1 MKNNRPI
8 IDALGFAQKTQSQD
22 LRLKLADLPR
32 LTDVSA
38 IVNDV
43 VQANVTGGIQHDG
56 KSFIEL
62 KILSGLTLTCQRC
75 IGLFDFQINSRSR
88 FIITPTED
96 ELVEISQE
104 AQDINMMLA
113 ENELDLIEFVEDELL
128 LALPMVPLHEEG
140 DCERPQLLDEQ
151 SDPTN
156 QFSGLRQSS

>member
-1 MKNNRPI
+1 MNNRPI
-8 IDALGFAQKTQSQD
+8 IDTLGFAQKTQSQD
-22 LRLKLADLPR
+22 LQLKLVDLPR

-43 VQANVTGGIQHDG
+43 IQANIIGGIQHDG

-75 IGLFDFQINSRSR
+75 IGLFDFQINSHSR
-88 FIITPTED
+88 FIIAPTED

-104 AQDINMMLA
+104 EQNINTMLA
-113 ENELDLIEFVEDELL
+113 ENELDVIEFVEDELL
-128 LALPMVPLHEEG
+128 LALPMVPLHKEG

-151 SDPTN
+151 SDSTKPL
-156 QFSGLRQSS
+156 SGLRQSS

>member
-1 MKNNRPI
+1 M
-8 IDALGFAQKTQSQD
+8 
-22 LRLKLADLPR
+22 
-32 LTDVSA
+32 SA

-43 VQANVTGGIQHDG
+43 IQANIIGGIQHDG

-75 IGLFDFQINSRSR
+75 IGLFDFQINSHSR
-88 FIITPTED
+88 FIIAPTED

-104 AQDINMMLA
+104 EQNINTMLA

-128 LALPMVPLHEEG
+128 LALPMVPLHKEG

-151 SDPTN
+151 SDSTKPL
-156 QFSGLRQSS
+156 SGLRQSS

>member
-1 MKNNRPI
+1 MNNRPI
-8 IDALGFAQKTQSQD
+8 IDTLGFAQKTQSQD
-22 LRLKLADLPR
+22 LQLKLVDLPR

-43 VQANVTGGIQHDG
+43 IQANIIGGIQHDG

-75 IGLFDFQINSRSR
+75 IGLFDFQINSHSR
-88 FIITPTED
+88 FIIVPTED

-104 AQDINMMLA
+104 EQNINTMLA

-128 LALPMVPLHEEG
+128 LALPMVPLHKEG
-140 DCERPQLLDEQ
+140 DCERPHLLDEQ
-151 SDPTN
+151 SDSTKPL
-156 QFSGLRQSS
+156 SGLRQSS